1 MSIKEEITVRVS
13 STEVVTYPAD
23 ADFTTDAIEWS
34 DFRGYSLNVWFPTLN
49 GSNPKP
55 TIEFQASNSTDLTSF
70 NTYENINNVSL
81 PELFEDEYF
90 TPKYIRF
97 VYTATNVG
105 GGSTVTFDLK
115 RNTL

>member
-1 MSIKEEITVRVS
+1 MAIKEEITVRVS
-13 STEVVTYPAD
+13 STAVVTYPAD

-49 GSNPKP
+49 GASPKP
-55 TIEFQASNSTDLTSF
+55 TIEFQASNSTDLSSF
-70 NTYENINNVSL
+70 TTYENINNFSL

-97 VYTATNVG
+97 VYTATGVG
-105 GGSTVTFDLK
+105 GGSTVTFNLN

>member
-1 MSIKEEITVRVS
+1 MAIKEEITVRVS

-23 ADFTTDAIEWS
+23 SDFTTDAIEWS

-49 GSNPKP
+49 GTNPKP
-55 TIEFQASNSTDLTSF
+55 TIEFQASNSSDLSSF
-70 NTYENINNVSL
+70 TTYENINNISL

-97 VYTATNVG
+97 IYTATGVG
-105 GGSTVTFDLK
+105 ALSTVTFDLK
-115 RNTL
+115 RNIL

>member
-1 MSIKEEITVRVS
+1 MAIKEEITVRVAGS
-13 STEVVTYPAD
+13 EVVTYPAD

-55 TIEFQASNSTDLTSF
+55 KITFEASNSSDLSSF
-70 NTYENINNVSL
+70 TTYENINNISL

-97 VYTATNVG
+97 VYTATGVDAL
-105 GGSTVTFDLK
+105 STVTFDLK
-115 RNTL
+115 RNTI